1 MKKVC
6 KITFFVS
13 LALVILLVAVFA
25 ALIVSAESTNTSS
38 VGIIGGADGP
48 TAVYITS
55 SLLSTFAFGNPL
67 VWFFCLCG
75 ALLVASAIGW
85 IVFKKS

>member
-1 MKKVC
+1 MKKAC

-25 ALIVSAESTNTSS
+25 ALIVSAESANTSS

-55 SLLSTFAFGNPL
+55 TLVFGNPL
-67 VWFFCLCG
+67 IWALCLCG

>member
-1 MKKVC
+1 MKKAC

-25 ALIVSAESTNTSS
+25 ALIVSAESANTSS

-55 SLLSTFAFGNPL
+55 TLVFGNPL
-67 VWFFCLCG
+67 IWALCLCG
-75 ALLVASAIGW
+75 ALLVTSAIGW

>member
-1 MKKVC
+1 MKKAC

-25 ALIVSAESTNTSS
+25 ALIVSAESANTSS

-48 TAVYITS
+48 TAVFVTS
-55 SLLSTFAFGNPL
+55 TLVFGNPL
-67 VWFFCLCG
+67 IWVLCLCG

>member
-1 MKKVC
+1 MKKAC

-25 ALIVSAESTNTSS
+25 ALIVSAESANTSS

-48 TAVYITS
+48 TAVFVTS
-55 SLLSTFAFGNPL
+55 TLVLGNALIWALCFCGVLLI
-67 VWFFCLCG
+67 
-75 ALLVASAIGW
+75 ASAIGW

>member
-1 MKKVC
+1 MKKAC

-13 LALVILLVAVFA
+13 LALVILLVAAFA
-25 ALIVSAESTNTSS
+25 ALIVSAESANTSS

-48 TAVYITS
+48 TAVFVTS
-55 SLLSTFAFGNPL
+55 TLVFGNPL
-67 VWFFCLCG
+67 IWVLCLCG

>member
-1 MKKVC
+1 MRMKKAC
-6 KITFFVS
+6 KITFFVF

-48 TAVYITS
+48 TAIFVTRT
-55 SLLSTFAFGNPL
+55 LVLNNPL
-67 VWFFCLCG
+67 FWLLCI
-75 ALLVASAIGW
+75 ASVFVVVSAIGW
-85 IVFKKS
+85 IITRKS